1 MPKVDKEYSETIS
14 LRLTKGQQDK
24 LRAAA
29 EASGL
34 SQSDYLRQLID
45 DDCVLRLSDLSG
57 KMLEKLKWRQR
68 ARRRATIKELVLE
81 ALRQGLGLSRW
92 E

>member
-1 MPKVDKEYSETIS
+1 MPKVGGEYTEVVS
-14 LRLTKGQQDK
+14 LRLSREQLNK
-24 LRAAA
+24 LKSDA
-29 EASGL
+29 EELGL
-34 SQSDYLRQLID
+34 SQSDYLRRLIEGSIL
-45 DDCVLRLSDLSG
+45 CFEDLSERM
-57 KMLEKLKWRQR
+57 KKKLEWRQR